1 MTAKWAVALLFACKA
16 TFTGC
21 SKRGYPTWWCERC
34 TKMLFIGYAI
44 CQLLQPLALLANE
57 EDPVILV
64 VEAYAESAA
73 QIRNQTISPERRNQW
88 RQDWLQRFLDV
99 AANNPASPHVSR
111 ALAAAE
117 SLANSSGNFAVS
129 QQIIQNILDLTKD
142 IPFEQATWLAELGE
156 VTKLKYQHGNQNR
169 DRLAAIQVFEKAN
182 RLIESNEAL
191 ATSMKKQL
199 ILNHIW
205 CGELRTASS
214 ATKDELHQAAND
226 YSEAHNLL
234 KTSEEV
240 QRQLRVTGYT
250 NDRLVVK
257 TAVAALQ
264 ADDNAAAMAA
274 LRSLP
279 SWSDRKSSMSL
290 YFLQCAQ
297 MAFPKRAEKY
307 REFIE
312 KWLKVA
318 PEDDD
323 TAVLKFQVAESYHHA
338 KDDKKAIAAFEELN
352 SKYCDAMMK
361 IDADAIRQGRGGCYA
376 DVLYTLRIFYVNQ
389 KEYAKAAVVNKRFLE
404 LFPNYDE
411 LTKDAKA
418 MQPWIEEQIEAAK
431 RKENKEGNGT
441 EANGRSDKK
450 G

>member
-1 MTAKWAVALLFACKA
+1 M
-16 TFTGC
+16 
-21 SKRGYPTWWCERC
+21 
-34 TKMLFIGYAI
+34 
-44 CQLLQPLALLANE
+44 
-57 EDPVILV
+57 
-64 VEAYAESAA
+64 
-73 QIRNQTISPERRNQW
+73 SPESRNQW
-88 RQDWLQRFLDV
+88 RQDWLQRLLDV
-99 AANNPASPHVSR
+99 VGKNPASPHVSR

-117 SLANSSGNFAVS
+117 SLANSSGNYAFS
-129 QQIIQNILDLTKD
+129 QQIIQNILDLTKH
-142 IPFEQATWLAELGE
+142 IPFEQARWLTELGE
-156 VTKLKYQHGNQNR
+156 VTRLKYDHGNLNG
-169 DRLAAIQVFEKAN
+169 DRLAAIHAFEEAN
-182 RLIESNEAL
+182 RLIENNEAL
-191 ATSMKKQL
+191 ATKMKEQL
-199 ILNHIW
+199 ISNHIW
-205 CGELRTASS
+205 CGELRTASLP
-214 ATKDELHQAAND
+214 TKDELRQAAND
-226 YSEAHNLL
+226 YREAHNLL

-240 QRQLRVTGYT
+240 QKQLRVIGYT

-297 MAFPKRAEKY
+297 KAFPKRAEKY

-338 KDDKKAIAAFEELN
+338 KNDKKAVAAFEELN
-352 SKYCDAMMK
+352 SIYCDALMK

-411 LTKDAKA
+411 LTKEAKA

-431 RKENKEGNGT
+431 RKENKDNNGT
-441 EANGRSDKK
+441 KANEKSDKK